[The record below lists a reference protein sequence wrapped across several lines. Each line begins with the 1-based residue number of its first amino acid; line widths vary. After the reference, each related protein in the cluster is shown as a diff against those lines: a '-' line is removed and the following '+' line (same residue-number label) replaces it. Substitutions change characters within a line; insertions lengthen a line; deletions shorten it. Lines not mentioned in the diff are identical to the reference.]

1 MGSSSSKRE
10 EEERAKKEEEAKQ
23 KCIETKK
30 NLEEKIEKF
39 EKLAE
44 LKFQETKKLTEE
56 AKKKLKEGDKK
67 GAKRILVKKKNLEKQ
82 VETLYAQIQM
92 MDDQQ
97 LTLENAINLG
107 NIVATMKNATE
118 VLNKNKITVE
128 QFENEADMINENK
141 NNINEI
147 MGVMENYNNENEEE
161 LSDDIEN
168 IEEELAKEVKLPSA
182 NKESL
187 KKSEKEDNLED
198 ELNMLSV

>member
-97 LTLENAINLG
+97 LTLENAINFG

>member
-30 NLEEKIEKF
+30 QLEEKIEKF

-67 GAKRILVKKKNLEKQ
+67 GAKRIVVKKKNLEKQ

-97 LTLENAINLG
+97 LTLENAINFG

>member
-1 MGSSSSKRE
+1 MYRNE
-10 EEERAKKEEEAKQ
+10 KKFRRKNR
-23 KCIETKK
+23 KVRKIGGIEISRNKEI
-30 NLEEKIEKF
+30 NRRS
-39 EKLAE
+39 
-44 LKFQETKKLTEE
+44 
-56 AKKKLKEGDKK
+56 KKKLKEGDKK

-97 LTLENAINLG
+97 LTLENAINFG

>member
-30 NLEEKIEKF
+30 QLEEKIEKF

-97 LTLENAINLG
+97 LTLENAINFG

-118 VLNKNKITVE
+118 VR
-128 QFENEADMINENK
+128 
-141 NNINEI
+141 
-147 MGVMENYNNENEEE
+147 EEFFA
-161 LSDDIEN
+161 LT
-168 IEEELAKEVKLPSA
+168 LP
-182 NKESL
+182 
-187 KKSEKEDNLED
+187 
-198 ELNMLSV
+198 